1 MNVNP
6 GSFFNESRRDP
17 PYATADAY
25 DDGSGFYDQ
34 AYRDEFY
41 DDDEFY
47 GDGQLS
53 TGDRGTPIV
62 SIPVLDVTAYF
73 DQAVIEVFE
82 ENGFLYDSS
91 LRGDFI
97 DAMKLALVEAGFINI
112 DAETP
117 TDEWLRKVRL
127 PRLILITNGRQIE
140 KLMKS
145 VKRWFYYV
153 IVGC

>member
-1 MNVNP
+1 MNVNT
-6 GSFFNESRRDP
+6 GSFFDESRRDP
-17 PYATADAY
+17 PYATIDTY
-25 DDGSGFYDQ
+25 DDGSGFDDR

-53 TGDRGTPIV
+53 TGDRGTLIV

-73 DQAVIEVFE
+73 DRAMTEVFE

-97 DAMKLALVEAGFINI
+97 DAMKLSLVEAGFIEI
-112 DAETP
+112 SAETP
-117 TDEWLRKVRL
+117 TYEWLRKVRL
-127 PRLILITNGRQIE
+127 PRLVLITDERQTE

>member
-1 MNVNP
+1 MNINT
-6 GSFFNESRRDP
+6 GIFNESRRDSV
-17 PYATADAY
+17 YATADAY
-25 DDGSGFYDQ
+25 DDGSGFEDRT
-34 AYRDEFY
+34 YRDEFY

-53 TGDRGTPIV
+53 TGDRDTLIA

-73 DQAVIEVFE
+73 DQAMIEVFE
-82 ENGFLYDSS
+82 ENDFLYDSS

-97 DAMKLALVEAGFINI
+97 DAMKLSLVEAGFIEI
-112 DAETP
+112 SAETP

-127 PRLILITNGRQIE
+127 PRLILITNERQTE